1 MAFPIGGDDGAKF
14 LPRAQMF
21 LEHKILDGRHG
32 IGQRADARAH
42 DAAGAVLRAAVGDVA
57 ALRDAGIHRA

>member
-14 LPRAQMF
+14 RPRAQMF

-42 DAAGAVLRAAVGDVA
+42 DAAGTVLRAAVGDVA